1 VRILFIY
8 PNLNHELIG
17 YGDLGAI
24 AEPLAL
30 EYLAA
35 SCVDLA
41 TEMELL
47 DLRLHPNELNNR
59 LTIFNPDVI
68 AITGY
73 SMHVMRI
80 QEIAQL
86 SRERLP
92 SSKVVVGGHHAT
104 LLAEDFKI
112 PEIDFI
118 VVGEGTAPFAKLIKL
133 FSDESE
139 NSSVPGVWKNTH
151 SGWEFGG
158 DQSELQ
164 LDQVAPP
171 LRSLCIDDRSH
182 YFIDWMKPIALM
194 RTTVG
199 CPYRCT
205 FCSLWKMMDGYY
217 YKREVDAVITELKE
231 IKEPYV
237 FLVDDEPFVNS
248 KRMDVLAD
256 SIRESGIQK
265 EYFSY
270 CRIDTLLRNK
280 STLKKWV
287 DIGLRRVFLGIEG
300 ITEDEIE
307 NYNKGLSIA
316 QIEDGLKAARELG
329 LKVFASFIVNPN
341 YSKADFTRLSRF
353 IERNRIDYPSFTI
366 LTPLPGTDD
375 FIQQYDQITAWQ
387 SSHRPDWSKWDLQ
400 HLVVPSNLS
409 PREFEKEYKNL
420 RRNFRGAY
428 EIHQRKAIA
437 ARDDL
442 TLTI

>member
-1 VRILFIY
+1 
-8 PNLNHELIG
+8 
-17 YGDLGAI
+17 
-24 AEPLAL
+24 
-30 EYLAA
+30 
-35 SCVDLA
+35 
-41 TEMELL
+41 
-47 DLRLHPNELNNR
+47 
-59 LTIFNPDVI
+59 
-68 AITGY
+68 
-73 SMHVMRI
+73 
-80 QEIAQL
+80 
-86 SRERLP
+86 
-92 SSKVVVGGHHAT
+92 
-104 LLAEDFKI
+104 
-112 PEIDFI
+112 
-118 VVGEGTAPFAKLIKL
+118 
-133 FSDESE
+133 
-139 NSSVPGVWKNTH
+139 
-151 SGWEFGG
+151 
-158 DQSELQ
+158 
-164 LDQVAPP
+164 
-171 LRSLCIDDRSH
+171 
-182 YFIDWMKPIALM
+182 
-194 RTTVG
+194 
-199 CPYRCT
+199 
-205 FCSLWKMMDGYY
+205 
-217 YKREVDAVITELKE
+217 
-231 IKEPYV
+231 
-237 FLVDDEPFVNS
+237 
-248 KRMDVLAD
+248 MDVLAD